1 MSTRFWFARPAAIR
15 SATSLAGIASP
26 FLRGLVVGLAAVGV
40 GLAATGVGLVA
51 TGAGLAFN
59 VVGLDSART
68 GVVAVS
74 GLLAPSPV
82 RPVPAG
88 FVAPLPTA
96 GAFCSGVLG
105 TLGLVPFPP
114 AAGLV
119 STG

>member
-26 FLRGLVVGLAAVGV
+26 FLRGLVVGLAATGV
-40 GLAATGVGLVA
+40 GLAAAGV
-51 TGAGLAFN
+51 GLAFN

-82 RPVPAG
+82 RPVPVG